1 MHAVNMFED
10 PIVEEVRRVRDK
22 LAARFD
28 YNIEAIVENARKEQ
42 AASGRNTVSLPPR
55 KPGARRLG
63 RLSRR
68 VDREPPIA
76 SHYFKDRKGD

>member
-1 MHAVNMFED
+1 MFND

-42 AASGRNTVSLPPR
+42 EASGRKTVAFPPR
-55 KPGARRLG
+55 KPKM
-63 RLSRR
+63 SRAKKP
-68 VDREPPIA
+68 VTE
-76 SHYFKDRKGD
+76 KV